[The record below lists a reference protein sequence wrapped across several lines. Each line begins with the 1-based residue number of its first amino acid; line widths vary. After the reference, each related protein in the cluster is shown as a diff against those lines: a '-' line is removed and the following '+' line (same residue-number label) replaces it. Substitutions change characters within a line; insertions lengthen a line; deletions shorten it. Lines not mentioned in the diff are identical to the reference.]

1 MLQWNVKLGDIW
13 MHIYV
18 GMYVCES
25 EDAHVWGAKGFHNH
39 AIFLKCIHHKTP
51 GESVRPYSLGSAYNS
66 WQQLLVSRFT
76 ARLCFE
82 MLQHFKL
89 QFKLSETMTKAD
101 ITLMTA
107 GLIVFP
113 I

>member
-1 MLQWNVKLGDIW
+1 MWACMSV
-13 MHIYV
+13 
-18 GMYVCES
+18 S

-89 QFKLSETMTKAD
+89 QFNLSGNMTKAD